1 MISRRTA
8 LVAGGAGV
16 IAAAGGGVYL
26 ASRDKPEP
34 PAPPSVDG
42 QNHLLWRN
50 WSGIAYAYPAVRS
63 APRDEAGV
71 ASALVFSTG
80 GLLAARLGARQ
91 PARSGFLLGLY
102 YGGTGLGIVA
112 SALVVPLVL
121 QAARGQAHAWAWAWW
136 VLALVCAMRCS
147 KVLKKAEE
155 AKREGGAEA

>member
-71 ASALVFSTG
+71 AGVHACSGKAMSSAAIT
-80 GLLAARLGARQ
+80 ARR
-91 PARSGFLLGLY
+91 RSGRSEWPGP
-102 YGGTGLGIVA
+102 V
-112 SALVVPLVL
+112 SWPR
-121 QAARGQAHAWAWAWW
+121 QA
-136 VLALVCAMRCS
+136 VC
-147 KVLKKAEE
+147 V
-155 AKREGGAEA
+155 

>member
-71 ASALVFSTG
+71 AGVLQTSKAPVRVAGAGHSFTALVPTN
-80 GLLAARLGARQ
+80 
-91 PARSGFLLGLY
+91 
-102 YGGTGLGIVA
+102 GT
-112 SALVVPLVL
+112 
-121 QAARGQAHAWAWAWW
+121 
-136 VLALVCAMRCS
+136 
-147 KVLKKAEE
+147 
-155 AKREGGAEA
+155 